1 MPSKGK
7 RVASRQNSLR
17 RKRGTGNR
25 QPAMPVEAAARSGGG
40 PIASP
45 TGSHDG
51 SGASVTGNVP
61 GNGAVANP
69 AAPSPQVNNRASAQ
83 PRGRRSERPAAYN
96 YVGSELMRIGI
107 FSGVSLVILIAVS
120 FVI

>member
-7 RVASRQNSLR
+7 RVAARQNSLR
-17 RKRGTGNR
+17 RRRGTGNR
-25 QPAMPVEAAARSGGG
+25 QPAMPVEAAARAGGG
-40 PIASP
+40 PMASP
-45 TGSHDG
+45 TGSVDG
-51 SGASVTGNVP
+51 SGATAK

-96 YVGSELMRIGI
+96 HVGSELMRIGI